1 MLLELQSKADVVKVV
16 KGVDGRLETVVILFL
31 KSKEG
36 EMNFPSSPIIII
48 SYSYLT

>member
-31 KSKEG
+31 KSKGG
-36 EMNFPSSPIIII
+36 EMNFTSSPYYMI
-48 SYSYLT
+48 SYLT